1 MNLRAIRIHL
11 RHNINRL
18 VARESANQRSEMSGR
33 IPILNVTKPAMVET
47 GAEFI
52 VPGFI
57 KIGNIIKVDTR
68 TGEYSER
75 VSN

>member
-1 MNLRAIRIHL
+1 MVLFNGNTITMSPPNQVEL
-11 RHNINRL
+11 L
-18 VARESANQRSEMSGR
+18 VTECDPGAKGDTAT
-33 IPILNVTKPAMVET
+33 NVTKPAKVET

-57 KIGNIIKVDTR
+57 KEGNIIKIDTR
-68 TGEYSER
+68 TGDYIER